1 MASYQ
6 IFIVDAFTDRPFSGN
21 PAAVVPVP
29 ASQPIVGT
37 RMLQIAA
44 EMNLSE
50 TAFVVPKNANEPST
64 FQEASHFD
72 LRWFTPKK
80 EINLC
85 GHATLATAYV
95 LFFKLHNISNELR
108 FDTLGGELVVRR
120 GTDGHL
126 DMTFPID
133 IPRPVDIN
141 DDVKLLVSSVY
152 GEYRDSVEV
161 ELSPAL
167 RFLIVHDPDTTRD
180 HIIGLEP
187 RFSPA
192 AIAAGE
198 RLDLVA
204 VLITARGAEKDFHS
218 RVFGPW
224 VGVGEDP
231 VCGSA
236 HTVLAPF
243 WHRRLGKT
251 SFSVTQVSK
260 RHGDLEVKLLS
271 DTHVQISGKATAVID
286 GVISV

>member
-50 TAFVVPKNANEPST
+50 TAFVIPKNANGPNA

-72 LRWFTPKK
+72 LRKSTYAVMPP
-80 EINLC
+80 
-85 GHATLATAYV
+85 LATAYV
-95 LFFKLHNISNELR
+95 LFFKLQNISNELR

-126 DMTFPID
+126 DMTFPVD
-133 IPRPVDIN
+133 MPKPVDVN
-141 DDVKLLVSSVY
+141 DDVKLLISSVY
-152 GEYRDSVEV
+152 GEYRDSIEV

-167 RFLIVHDPDTTRD
+167 RFLIVHDPDTTKD
-180 HIIGLEP
+180 HIVGLEP

-198 RLDLVA
+198 RLNLVA
-204 VLITARGAEKDFHS
+204 VLITARGVEKDFHS

-251 SFSVTQVSK
+251 FVLC
-260 RHGDLEVKLLS
+260 HPG
-271 DTHVQISGKATAVID
+271 IKATW
-286 GVISV
+286 